1 MFAALL
7 RLVAR
12 QLVCSIPEA
21 ELHISADEELVLGRG
36 GAAAAGGS
44 SSPVDKDGFQLPPS
58 PAA

>member
-44 SSPVDKDGFQLPPS
+44 SPVDKDGFQLPPS